1 MSYKPMKAADLVT
14 ITIDAET
21 VGKIYSLASNTMILP
36 DNDSCESMAV
46 NLLDKA
52 LDAALAV
59 FGSDLKGTVNLCGS
73 DLTLELARP
82 QFGDPEPPALKS
94 RRRKGGSEQ

>member
-1 MSYKPMKAADLVT
+1 MKAADLVT
-14 ITIDAET
+14 IAIDAET
-21 VGKIYSLASNTMILP
+21 VGKICALASNTMSVP

-59 FGSDLKGTVNLCGS
+59 FGPDHEGVVNLCGS
-73 DLTLELARP
+73 DVKLELAHP
-82 QFGDPEPPALKS
+82 QYGSTESPAPKS
-94 RRRKGGSEQ
+94 RKRKGGSER